1 MNIFYR
7 PKYKSEATLFI
18 DQLKQKDPTL
28 DAKQNE
34 GRELLWDVNVDRG
47 AWSDYREAQVAQKAY
62 PYQTAPK

>member
-28 DAKQNE
+28 DTKQNE
-34 GRELLWDVNVDRG
+34 GRELLWDVNVDRS